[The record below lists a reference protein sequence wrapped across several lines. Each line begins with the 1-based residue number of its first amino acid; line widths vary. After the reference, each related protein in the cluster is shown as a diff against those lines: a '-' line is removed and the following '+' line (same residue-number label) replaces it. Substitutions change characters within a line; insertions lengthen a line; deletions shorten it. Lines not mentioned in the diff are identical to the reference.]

1 MLQEFLDFINKNQL
15 CGPADKV
22 LVAVSGGKD
31 SMALIQLFYDARFNV
46 SVAHYN
52 FGLRGEASNGDE
64 AFVRNF
70 CQDKNIPFFSTK
82 TDTKKVTKDWGVST
96 QMAARELRYNWFNDL
111 IQEYGFD
118 FLATAHNLDD
128 KIETLYLNITKG
140 TGPKGLKSIPLK
152 KDKIIRPLLFASVAK
167 IMKYLAEN
175 NLTWR
180 EDASNQTT
188 DYQRNKIR
196 HQVIPV
202 LKEINPGIEN
212 TVQTNFQR
220 FAALNDIFDEK
231 LRAFEQ
237 IIDFGEVIK
246 IPSEKWKN
254 SAGFSLVLEEFLK
267 PYGFNFQDVEDLLKI
282 DLTGKKITSA
292 SHSLTVGRGEWFL
305 GKNVEVA
312 SEIFEFQAPGVY
324 EISNRK
330 IQIQET
336 KDFPSIMDIRKR
348 EQAFFDSDL
357 IEWPLTLRLWQQGD
371 KFQPYG
377 MNGKKLVSDFLIDSK
392 IDPTNKKKQLVLTDK
407 KRIMWVVGLRT
418 DDAYK
423 LHSATKSI
431 LKVSFLDI

>member
-1 MLQEFLDFINKNQL
+1 MLEEFLEFINKNQL
-15 CGPADKV
+15 CTITNKI
-22 LVAVSGGKD
+22 LVGVSGGKD
-31 SMALIQLFYDARFNV
+31 SMALLQLFWEAKFNI
-46 SVAHYN
+46 SAAHYN
-52 FGLRGEASNGDE
+52 FGLRGQASDGDE
-64 AFVRNF
+64 EFVRQF
-70 CQDKNIPFFSTK
+70 CEEKNIPFFSTK
-82 TDTKKVTKDWGVST
+82 TDTKQVTKDWGVST
-96 QMAARELRYNWFNDL
+96 QMAARKLRYTWFKEIMAENEFDL
-111 IQEYGFD
+111 
-118 FLATAHNLDD
+118 LATAHNLDD
-128 KIETLYLNITKG
+128 RIETLYLNITKG

-152 KDKIIRPLLFASVAK
+152 KDKIIRPLLFASVTK

-175 NLTWR
+175 NLIWR

-196 HQVIPV
+196 HHVIPV

-212 TVQTNFQR
+212 TVQNNFQR
-220 FAALNDIFDEK
+220 FTALNEIFEEK

-237 IIDFGEVIK
+237 TIDFGEFIK
-246 IPSEKWKN
+246 IPSERWKN

-305 GKNVEVA
+305 EKNVEVT

-336 KDFPSIMDIRKR
+336 KDFPSIMDIRKS

-392 IDPTNKKKQLVLTDK
+392 INPTNKKNQLVLTDK